1 MGMKNFV
8 SKSLDQWTLKK
19 AVGYLLLLCFTWSVG
34 STDLLGKTF
43 DADPLMDGPFKKNA
57 ASRLDHHPLEVTLA
71 FGDRLTLDGPLDNI
85 LNWTIIFAGQ
95 TVGQGTGSSLLN
107 FVFSQPGDYTVQ
119 IEDNHSHNPQE
130 CDHGTLPTEI
140 LVTVSGKKMVFDFEH
155 VSFSA
160 PVNNGNVSGTVL
172 SVPVTID
179 TYDGNPLL
187 FEQNTIKTAGVGTN
201 IIAIPTQNS
210 ISLNPGMHI
219 LTYTL
224 SGAVNR
230 PTFVMFDFV
239 DVNGKVQSFALTQEI
254 H

>member
-8 SKSLDQWTLKK
+8 SKSLDQWPLKK
-19 AVGYLLLLCFTWSVG
+19 AVGYLLLLCFTSSVG
-34 STDLLGKTF
+34 CAGLFGKTF
-43 DADPLMDGPFKKNA
+43 DTDPLNDSPFNKNA
-57 ASRLDHHPLEVTLA
+57 ESRVDDHPMEVTLA
-71 FGDRLTLDGPLDNI
+71 FGDRLTLEGPLDNI
-85 LNWTIIFAGQ
+85 LNWTIIFSGQ
-95 TVGQGTGSSLLN
+95 AVGQGTGSSLLN
-107 FVFSQPGDYTVQ
+107 FVFSQPGVYTVQ
-119 IEDNHSHNPQE
+119 IEDNHTHNPLE

-140 LVTVSGKKMVFDFEH
+140 LVTVSGRKMVFDFAH

-160 PVNNGNVSGTVL
+160 PINNGNVSGTVL

-179 TYDGNPLL
+179 TYDGTPLL
-187 FEQNTIKTAGVGTN
+187 FEQNTIKTAGVGSS
-201 IIAIPTQNS
+201 IVAIPSQNS

-239 DVNGKVQSFALTQEI
+239 DVNGKVQSYGLQQQI